1 MASSLNRSRLAL
13 VVSLALLLG
22 ASTAPWALAD
32 AGPKIFSADVTPACV
47 AAGSSVAFT
56 ATIRNESPTE
66 TIGSAR
72 VFAPAGFTIT
82 AIVTAPD
89 VGTVTFDPSVIR
101 LDHIDVAPGASVS
114 VEYQATTAAQGA
126 YVWHVAA
133 KRSGDFEG
141 PPVDDFSFRG
151 AGSHVGVF
159 VDTCVLRFVH
169 QPASADA
176 GANVTAGPFDPS
188 GTPVTVEVLESPD
201 GARVTTFG
209 GPVWLEL
216 IAPDGVEGAALSP
229 DVPTTDATSGLAAFD
244 AADGDGFSITP
255 AGIGYRI
262 VALAGPGIAPATSE
276 PFDINGTGQIVCT
289 GPECSIEVESD
300 NGVTVEVEAPDAEA
314 GDVITV
320 ALNVEALECP
330 GYEPLAGTPIVTF
343 TVTGDSIRVITMRV
357 PAELAT
363 RPIWRDHVCYSSELA
378 FLDRTGALVNTGV
391 LPSCIKEPYE
401 PPCQLQAR
409 VNKRTGEHV
418 IMFLA
423 PPGST
428 KGRT

>member
-1 MASSLNRSRLAL
+1 MAPSSNRSRLAL
-13 VVSLALLLG
+13 IVSLALLLG
-22 ASTAPWALAD
+22 AAMAPGALAD
-32 AGPKIFSADVTPACV
+32 PGPKIFSADVTPAC
-47 AAGSSVAFT
+47 APAGSSVTFT

-66 TIGSAR
+66 TIGSGR
-72 VFAPAGFTIT
+72 VFAPAGFAIT

-89 VGTVTFDPSVIR
+89 VGTVTFEPSVVR
-101 LDHIDVAPGASVS
+101 LDHIDVAPGGSVS

-141 PPVDDFSFRG
+141 PPADDFSFRG
-151 AGSHVGVF
+151 AGSHVDVF
-159 VDTCVLRFVH
+159 VDTCVLQFVH
-169 QPASADA
+169 QPASADE
-176 GANVTAGPFDPS
+176 GANVTAGAFEPS
-188 GTPVTVEVLESPD
+188 GTPVTVEVLEAP
-201 GARVTTFG
+201 GEARVATFG

-216 IAPDGVEGAALSP
+216 LAPDGVEDAALSP
-229 DVPTTDATSGLAAFD
+229 AVPTTDATSGLAVFD
-244 AADGDGFSITP
+244 AAEGDGFSITP
-255 AGIGYRI
+255 GGIGYRI
-262 VALAGPGIAPATSE
+262 VAVAGPGIAPVTSE
-276 PFDINGTGQIVCT
+276 LFDVTGTGQVVCT

-300 NGVTVEVEAPDAEA
+300 NGVTVEVAAPDAEA

-320 ALNVEALECP
+320 ALNVEALDCP

-363 RPIWRDHVCYSSELA
+363 RPIWQDHVCYSSELP
-378 FLDRTGALVNTGV
+378 FVDRTGALVNTGV
-391 LPSCIKEPYE
+391 LPSCIKEPFE
-401 PPCQLQAR
+401 PPCQLPSR

>member
-1 MASSLNRSRLAL
+1 MAFALNRSRLAL

-22 ASTAPWALAD
+22 AAMAPWAMAHPD
-32 AGPKIFSADVTPACV
+32 ARIFSADVTPACV
-47 AAGSSVAFT
+47 PAGSSVAFT
-56 ATIRNESPTE
+56 ATFRNESPTE

-89 VGTVTFDPSVIR
+89 VGIVTFEPSAVH
-101 LDHIDVAPGASVS
+101 LDHIDVAPGGSVS
-114 VEYQATTAAQGA
+114 VEYVATTGAQGA
-126 YVWHVAA
+126 YVWHLAA
-133 KRSGDFEG
+133 KRSSDFQG
-141 PPVDDFSFRG
+141 APADDFSFRG

-159 VDTCVLRFVH
+159 ADTCVLRFVH
-169 QPASADA
+169 QPASADE
-176 GANVTAGPFDPS
+176 GANVTAEAFDPA
-188 GTPVTVEVLESPD
+188 GTPVAAEVLEAPG
-201 GARVTTFG
+201 GARVPTFG
-209 GPVWLEL
+209 GPVSLEL

-229 DVPTTDATSGLAAFD
+229 AVPTTDAEGGLATFD

-262 VALAGPGIAPATSE
+262 EAVAGPGIAPVTSD
-276 PFDINGTGQIVCT
+276 PFDVNGTGQVVCT
-289 GPECSIEVESD
+289 GPDCSIEVESD
-300 NGVTVEVEAPDAEA
+300 NGVTVEVAAPDAEA

-320 ALNVEALECP
+320 ALNVEALDCP

-363 RPIWRDHVCYSSELA
+363 RPIWRDHVCYSSVLP
-378 FLDRTGALVNTGV
+378 FVDRTGELVNTGV
-391 LPSCIKEPYE
+391 LPSCVKAPYV
-401 PPCQLQAR
+401 PPCQLPGR
-409 VNKRTGEHV
+409 VNKDTGEHV